1 MLARGLRGG
10 PAAAWIGSSP
20 GAALCV
26 RRQRIVREGGNV
38 NIVWLSVI
46 LFPLLVAFF
55 GSALLASLERN
66 WRLAAVSL
74 ISVLAALTAVL
85 LTGPTL

>member
-1 MLARGLRGG
+1 M
-10 PAAAWIGSSP
+10 
-20 GAALCV
+20 
-26 RRQRIVREGGNV
+26 
-38 NIVWLSVI
+38 NIIWLSVI

>member
-1 MLARGLRGG
+1 MM
-10 PAAAWIGSSP
+10 
-20 GAALCV
+20 
-26 RRQRIVREGGNV
+26 
-38 NIVWLSVI
+38 WLTII

-55 GSALLASLERN
+55 GFALLASLERD

-85 LTGPTL
+85 LAGPTL

>member
-1 MLARGLRGG
+1 MT
-10 PAAAWIGSSP
+10 
-20 GAALCV
+20 
-26 RRQRIVREGGNV
+26 
-38 NIVWLSVI
+38 WLTII
-46 LFPLLVAFF
+46 LFPLLIAFF

-74 ISVLAALTAVL
+74 VSVLAALTAVL